1 VSNNV
6 GDEESDVLRESGGEV
21 DSLWKTEDVVE
32 FGNFVDN
39 VVIMNSEISFEFF
52 LSS

>member
-6 GDEESDVLRESGGEV
+6 GDEESDVLREGGGEI

-32 FGNFVDN
+32 FCNFVHD
-39 VVIMNSEISFEFF
+39 VFILDTEILFEFF
-52 LSS
+52 